1 MTAAE
6 LLTRLRS
13 LDVRI
18 WSDKG
23 QLQCNGPK
31 EALTAELRAALTER
45 KPEILELLN
54 QANNV
59 TLRRQPPLQPISRNG
74 KVPLSFAQQRLWF
87 MDQLEP
93 GSPLYNVPKAFR
105 VRGTLHIQSLEQ
117 SLNEI
122 VRRHDVLRTTFQV
135 TDGKPVQNISP
146 RIIISLHLMDLVD
159 RPECERNA
167 EALRLINEEAC
178 RPFDL
183 ARGPLLRACLVRL
196 AAEDHIL
203 LVTLHHIISD
213 GWSMGILYR
222 ELSAL
227 YNAYLQ
233 GRPSPLEE
241 LPVQYVD
248 FARWQREW
256 LQGEV
261 LQSQVAYWKERL
273 SNIPTLQLLTDRQRP
288 AVQSYRGARKSIVLA
303 NRLCQALNVFS
314 QSERASLFMTLLAA
328 FNVLLCRYSGQ
339 NDIVIGTPIAG
350 RNRSEVEGLI
360 GFFVNA
366 LVLRTDL
373 AGDPTFRELL
383 GRVRDGA
390 LDAYAHQDLPFE
402 KLVEEMAPE
411 RNPGH
416 APLTQVMFAY
426 QNFPDSPI
434 EMSGCSVQPL
444 DLDTGS
450 AKFDL
455 TLQVSKNSYGMRCV
469 LAYGTDLFDSE
480 TIARMLGHFRT
491 LLEAVVADPNRRISE
506 LPILDEAERHR
517 ILVEWNDTKR
527 EYPHDQ
533 CIHELFEEQVQR
545 TPDAVAV
552 VFEGQQL
559 SYQELNTQANQ
570 LAHYLRRQGV
580 GPEVLVGLCVERS
593 LEKMVGLLGILK
605 AGGAYVPLDP
615 SYPKERLAFILK
627 DTGARVLLTQQKL
640 APELPEHTVR
650 VICLDTDR
658 EMIGRESELNLN
670 RGTVTDQLAYVI
682 YTSGSTGQPKGV
694 AIAHKSTSTLLH
706 WARELLSPE
715 DIGGVLASTSIC
727 FDLSV
732 FEIFVPLS
740 WGGKVILA
748 EDALQLPT
756 LPMADEVT
764 LVNAVPSVMAELLR
778 AGGLPRSV
786 RTVCLAGEPLSTSL
800 VGQIYRQQSVLRV
813 LDLYGPSEDTTYSTC
828 AVRSFNAAATIGRPI
843 DNTQV
848 YILDTHL
855 DPVPVRVPGELY
867 LGGAGLARGYLSR
880 PDLTAESFIPN
891 PFSNTPGARLYR
903 TGDLARY
910 FHDGN
915 VEFLGRIDNQIK
927 IRGFRIE
934 LGEIEAVLKEQSAV
948 RNAVVIVRE
957 DVPGEKRLVGY
968 IVNGEPV
975 QVGDLRNFLNAKLP
989 HYMVPSAFVFVDA
1002 LPLTP
1007 NGKIDRRTLPA
1018 PDQSRPHLQSAFVAP
1033 GTVTEGSVARIWTD
1047 ILKLERVGVDD
1058 NFFELGGHS
1067 LLATQVISRVRE
1079 EFGIELPLRVLFE
1092 RPTVAGLAER
1102 IDTVLWAGEEY
1113 RPSESNTS
1121 EDREEIKL

>member
-1 MTAAE
+1 VTAAE

-45 KPEILELLN
+45 KAEILELLN

-59 TLRRQPPLQPISRNG
+59 TLRRQPPLRPMSRDG
-74 KVPLSFAQQRLWF
+74 EVPLSFAQQRLWF

-93 GSPLYNVPKAFR
+93 GSALYNVPKAFR
-105 VRGTLHIQSLEQ
+105 VCGALHAQSLEQ
-117 SLNEI
+117 SLNEV

-135 TDGKPVQNISP
+135 TDGRPVQNIST
-146 RIIISLHLMDLVD
+146 RIIVSLHLTDLTD
-159 RPECERNA
+159 RPESGRNA

-203 LVTLHHIISD
+203 LVTLHHIVSD

-227 YNAYLQ
+227 YNAFLQ

-241 LPVQYVD
+241 LPLQYVD

-273 SNIPTLQLLTDRQRP
+273 ANIPSLQLLTDRQRP
-288 AVQSYRGARKSIVLA
+288 AVQSYRGAWKSIVL
-303 NRLCQALNVFS
+303 NDRLCQALDVFS
-314 QSERASLFMTLLAA
+314 QGERASLFMTLLAA

-339 NDIVIGTPIAG
+339 DDIVIGTPIAG
-350 RNRSEVEGLI
+350 RNRSEVEDLI

-402 KLVEEMAPE
+402 KLVEEVAPE

-444 DLDTGS
+444 DIDTGI

-455 TLQVSKNSYGMRCV
+455 TLQVSKKSYGMRCV

-491 LLEAVVADPNRRISE
+491 LLEAIVTDPNRRISE

-527 EYPHDQ
+527 EYPHDKF
-533 CIHELFEEQVQR
+533 IHELFEEQAQR
-545 TPDAVAV
+545 TPDAVAA

-559 SYQELNTQANQ
+559 TYQELNTRANQ
-570 LAHYLRRQGV
+570 LAHYLKRQGV
-580 GPEVLVGLCVERS
+580 GSEVLVGICVERS
-593 LEKMVGLLGILK
+593 LEIIVGLLGILK

-627 DTGARVLLTQQKL
+627 DTGAKVLLTQQKL
-640 APELPEHTVR
+640 APELPEHTAR
-650 VICLDTDR
+650 VICLETAR
-658 EMIGRESELNLN
+658 KMIERESELNLN
-670 RGTVTDQLAYVI
+670 RESVTDQLAYVI

-694 AIAHKSTSTLLH
+694 AIAHKSTSTLLY
-706 WARELLSPE
+706 WARELLTPE

-740 WGGKVILA
+740 WGGKVILL
-748 EDALQLPT
+748 ENALQIST
-756 LPMADEVT
+756 LPEADQVT
-764 LVNAVPSVMAELLR
+764 LLNTVPSAMAELLKL
-778 AGGLPRSV
+778 GSVPPSV
-786 RTVCLAGEPLSTSL
+786 RKVFLAGELLTTAL
-800 VGQIYRQQSVLRV
+800 VQRIYQGPSILNVV
-813 LDLYGPSEDTTYSTC
+813 DLYGPSEDTTYSTF
-828 AVRSFNAAATIGRPI
+828 AVRSSGGRATIGRPI
-843 DNTQV
+843 AETQI
-848 YILDTHL
+848 YLLDKYL
-855 DPVPVRVPGELY
+855 NPVPPRAPGELY
-867 LGGAGLARGYLSR
+867 ISGQGLARGYLKR
-880 PDLTAESFIPN
+880 PALTAEKFIPN
-891 PFSNTPGARLYR
+891 PFSAEPGARLYK

-910 FHDGN
+910 QYDGN
-915 VEFLGRIDNQIK
+915 IEFLGRIDHQVK

-934 LGEIEAVLKEQSAV
+934 LGEIETVLEEHALV
-948 RNAVVIVRE
+948 GEAVVEARGDAGVDR
-957 DVPGEKRLVGY
+957 RLVAYVVSRG
-968 IVNGEPV
+968 PV
-975 QVGDLRNFLNAKLP
+975 QVVDLRNFLKAKLP
-989 HYMVPSAFVFVDA
+989 DHMVPSVFVLVES
-1002 LPLTP
+1002 LPRTP
-1007 NGKIDRRTLPA
+1007 SGKVDRQALPA
-1018 PDQSRPHLQSAFVAP
+1018 PDQDRPDLKNVFVAP
-1033 GTVTEGSVARIWTD
+1033 STPTEELIARTWAD
-1047 ILKLERVGVDD
+1047 ILKVERVGIHD

-1067 LLATQVISRVRE
+1067 LLATQVVSRLRATFRVN
-1079 EFGIELPLRVLFE
+1079 LPLRSLFE
-1092 RPTVAGLAER
+1092 CPTVADLSER
-1102 IDTVLWAGEEY
+1102 IETLVWALKEPNRGSDSEE
-1113 RPSESNTS
+1113 
-1121 EDREEIKL
+1121 REEMKL